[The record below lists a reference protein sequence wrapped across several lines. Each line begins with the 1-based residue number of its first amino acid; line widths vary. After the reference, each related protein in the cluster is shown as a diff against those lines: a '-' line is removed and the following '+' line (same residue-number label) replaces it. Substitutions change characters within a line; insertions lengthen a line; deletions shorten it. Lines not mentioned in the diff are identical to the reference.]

1 MKSKIAYFFMLI
13 LCCASVHAQQVH
25 LGPLHSSDNPRED
38 WLLPGDTIFQA
49 EQPLIYKGKPVKNTQ
64 YSVAKKSLMALAPF
78 LDTNSKSMYAGDRSV
93 YAGDSSFFYNPVS
106 MMPFS
111 TYGYGLHRGL
121 NVSLDLSAFATFG
134 KNLPH
139 KGGFSQN
146 INATYLAPL
155 TKDGKLWIAGGGYFN
170 NTLWG
175 SDSYRDVGLYA
186 ILGYRFNE
194 HWEAYVYGQLSIN
207 NNYNRYTSRYMGYP
221 YYEWYGWPSMGVMPM
236 GYGVGTAG
244 ANVIGAG
251 VKYNV
256 NKNFSIGLNV
266 EGIWY
271 NNKTPVYFDQYNYP
285 GRTD

>member
-13 LCCASVHAQQVH
+13 LCCTSVHAQQVH

-64 YSVAKKSLMALAPF
+64 YFVAKKSLMALAPF
-78 LDTNSKSMYAGDRSV
+78 QDTDSKSMYAGDRSV

-170 NTLWG
+170 NTFWG

-194 HWEAYVYGQLSIN
+194 HWEAYVYGQLSVN
-207 NNYNRYTSRYMGYP
+207 NNYSRYGNLYRGYP
-221 YYEWYGWPSMGVMPM
+221 YYGMGLACNRCHA
-236 GYGVGTAG
+236 VGLWHGGSRCQCTG
-244 ANVIGAG
+244 SRSEIQCQQEFL
-251 VKYNV
+251 Y
-256 NKNFSIGLNV
+256 
-266 EGIWY
+266 
-271 NNKTPVYFDQYNYP
+271 
-285 GRTD
+285 RTERRRHLVQQQDSSLLRPIQLSRQD